1 MEKLTMKEVIEQ
13 LMESEIGK
21 YSDSYNYMIILIEE
35 NGNLKPYQIC
45 VENDEEEKVIYQSE
59 YNLFTEEVGET
70 WDIEDL
76 EPYNENTEVI
86 AITEVIEI

>member
-1 MEKLTMKEVIEQ
+1 MEKITMKEVIEQ

-45 VENDEEEKVIYQSE
+45 VENDEEDKVIYLSE